1 LAYVYVANPIAMYE
15 LTRSWKGDTG
25 KYIYRKT
32 LQTTGIAISMAP
44 GPGKFP
50 QNRTGINYS
59 TGRLQSLIRPQRGR
73 HNKELEGRV
82 VAIPEHSLYVH
93 GGTNPHAIVPKT
105 APRLTFFW
113 HKKGRVVAFHKVQHP
128 GQKAQPFLSDAL
140 EEAM

>member
-1 LAYVYVANPIAMYE
+1 VAVVYVANPIAMYE
-15 LTRSWKGDTG
+15 LTRSWKGDVG

-50 QNRTGINYS
+50 HNATGINYS
-59 TGRLQSLIRPQRGR
+59 TGRLQGAIRPQRGR

-82 VAIPEHSLYVH
+82 IAVPKHALYVH
-93 GGTNPHAIVPKT
+93 QGTNPHTIVPKT

-113 HKKGRVVAFHKVQHP
+113 HKKGRVVAFHKVRHP
-128 GQKAQPFLSDAL
+128 GQQAQPFLSDAL